1 MVGVCRT
8 ASMTVLDTL
17 TVNLRDVERTE
28 KGGDLETISA
38 RTCTAEL
45 NIPDYTDIYDHD
57 GDDDDDDKKTTTAAA
72 SQTEGDGE
80 GEGEEKTTATATATA
95 SGGGGDGGAVLRERL
110 LMAVEMGEVLG
121 FTSV

>member
-1 MVGVCRT
+1 
-8 ASMTVLDTL
+8 MTVLDTL

-45 NIPDYTDIYDHD
+45 NIPDYTDIYSYDHD
-57 GDDDDDDKKTTTAAA
+57 GDDDDDDDDKKTTTAAA

-80 GEGEEKTTATATATA
+80 GEGEEKTKTTATA
-95 SGGGGDGGAVLRERL
+95 SGGGGGGGAVLRERL

>member
-1 MVGVCRT
+1 
-8 ASMTVLDTL
+8 MTVLDTL

-45 NIPDYTDIYDHD
+45 NIPDYTDIYSYDHD
-57 GDDDDDDKKTTTAAA
+57 GDDDDDDDDKKTTTAAA

-80 GEGEEKTTATATATA
+80 GEGEEKTTATA
-95 SGGGGDGGAVLRERL
+95 SGGGGGAVLRERL

>member
-1 MVGVCRT
+1 
-8 ASMTVLDTL
+8 MTVLDTL

-57 GDDDDDDKKTTTAAA
+57 GDDDDDDKKTTTTAAA
-72 SQTEGDGE
+72 SHTEGDGE

>member
-1 MVGVCRT
+1 
-8 ASMTVLDTL
+8 MTVLDTL

-45 NIPDYTDIYDHD
+45 NIPDYTDIYSYDHD
-57 GDDDDDDKKTTTAAA
+57 SDDDDDDEKKTTTAAA

-80 GEGEEKTTATATATA
+80 GEGEEKTTATA
-95 SGGGGDGGAVLRERL
+95 SGGGGGGGAVLRERL

>member
-1 MVGVCRT
+1 
-8 ASMTVLDTL
+8 MTVLDTL

-45 NIPDYTDIYDHD
+45 NIPDYTDIYSYDHD
-57 GDDDDDDKKTTTAAA
+57 GDDDDDDDDDDKKTTTAAA

-80 GEGEEKTTATATATA
+80 GEGEEKTKTTATA
-95 SGGGGDGGAVLRERL
+95 SGGGGGAVLRERL